1 MTRTAPVTLVLTWLV
16 AAALGYVADALLV
29 GAGRPVLPLPASI
42 GAVLAAIAVLLLVL
56 AWPVRQM
63 VRGGRRV
70 GFRHATG
77 ALAMAKA
84 SGIVACVV
92 GGWASGALV
101 FLLTRAVISGDAVT
115 MAIAT
120 TGGGIVLLVAALLA
134 ESWCM
139 LPPEDDGGASP
150 A

>member
-1 MTRTAPVTLVLTWLV
+1 MTRTSTTTLVVTWLV
-16 AAALGYVADALLV
+16 AAAAGFAVDAVLA
-29 GAGRPVLPLPASI
+29 GAGRPILPLPPSI
-42 GAVLAAIAVLLLVL
+42 GVVLAAIGVVLVAF

-77 ALAMAKA
+77 VLAGAKA
-84 SGIVACVV
+84 SSLVACVL
-92 GGWASGALV
+92 GGWASGALL
-101 FLLTRAVISGDAVT
+101 FLLTRAVVSGDAVT
-115 MAIAT
+115 MSLAT
-120 TGGGIVLLVAALLA
+120 MGGAVVLLVAALLA

-139 LPPEDDGGASP
+139 LPPDEDGASP